1 MTQIISV
8 AVVDDHPLFR
18 EGVIRSLG
26 ETGRFE
32 IVGEGSCHDDAIR
45 IAAQHHPDILLI
57 DLSMPGGG
65 LEAVATVLAA
75 SPAQRVVVLTVDEDP
90 EDVAAALNEGARG
103 FVLKGIGSRA
113 LADVLTAVA
122 AGETYVTPS
131 LAARL
136 LSRLSGQ
143 AARAQ
148 EDNPF
153 EALSARELEVLRL
166 VAIGLS
172 NKLIA
177 RRLELQEKTVKHHV
191 SRVLAKLKAANRTEA
206 ALLFSRLN
214 SPQSL
219 DRNLR

>member
-1 MTQIISV
+1 MTQTISV

-18 EGVIRSLG
+18 EGVIRSLE

-45 IAAQHHPDILLI
+45 ITAEHRPDILLI

-65 LEAVATVLAA
+65 LEAVATLLAA
-75 SPAQRVVVLTVDEDP
+75 SPAQRVVVLTVHEDP

-136 LSRLSGQ
+136 LSRLSCQ
-143 AARAQ
+143 AAQTQ
-148 EDNPF
+148 EDDPF
-153 EALSARELEVLRL
+153 AALSARELEVLRL
-166 VAIGLS
+166 VALGLS

-191 SRVLAKLKAANRTEA
+191 SRVLAKLKATNRTEA
-206 ALLFSRLN
+206 ALLFSRL
-214 SPQSL
+214 SSLQSL
-219 DRNLR
+219 ERNLR